1 MPLNGPA
8 LGHLQ
13 ILLVE
18 DSAEDAELICDM
30 LEQAGVA
37 ASFQRVDDEDGLVEV
52 LSSGRCDIVLSDLS
66 MPGFCGMRALELVR
80 GLTGKTVLLVL
91 HDLTLA
97 LRYCDRLAVLE
108 QGRLAAFDTPQA
120 VLRSGTLDR
129 VFGVTAHET
138 DFGCCFTPGKG

>member
-1 MPLNGPA
+1 M
-8 LGHLQ
+8 
-13 ILLVE
+13 
-18 DSAEDAELICDM
+18 
-30 LEQAGVA
+30 
-37 ASFQRVDDEDGLVEV
+37 
-52 LSSGRCDIVLSDLS
+52 
-66 MPGFCGMRALELVR
+66 R

-108 QGRLAAFDTPQA
+108 QGRLAAFDAPQA

-138 DFGCCFTPGKG
+138 PFGCCFTPAGQ

>member
-37 ASFQRVDDEDGLVEV
+37 ASFQRVDDEDGLREAGHVADAAEV
-52 LSSGRCDIVLSDLS
+52 L
-66 MPGFCGMRALELVR
+66 LELVER
-80 GLTGKTVLLVL
+80 VGHQSGGGGRLLAVAALVL
-91 HDLTLA
+91 
-97 LRYCDRLAVLE
+97 V
-108 QGRLAAFDTPQA
+108 GG
-120 VLRSGTLDR
+120 SGEGW
-129 VFGVTAHET
+129 V
-138 DFGCCFTPGKG
+138 